1 MGIDLG
7 TTYSCVTVVKN
18 GEVEVV
24 ANDLGRRTVPS
35 WVAFAGDRR
44 LIGQAA
50 KNQASQNPRN
60 TIYDSKRLIGQP
72 FKAVKKDLSF
82 YSFDV
87 KNKGGKPF
95 IGVEF
100 KGKRVKFSPEEIQ
113 LDGADADEAD
123 RRGLPR
129 RGGQR
134 GRHHRA
140 RVLQRRPAPRPRPR
154 ARSRA

>member
-1 MGIDLG
+1 MRPALALLPLTLALAAAPAFAGPIVGIDLG

-50 KNQASQNPRN
+50 KTQASQNPRN

-72 FKAVKKDLSF
+72 FKAVKRDLSF

-87 KNKGGKPF
+87 KKSAWVR
-95 IGVEF
+95 ICIYMYICLHIH
-100 KGKRVKFSPEEIQ
+100 RHLLYSI
-113 LDGADADEAD
+113 
-123 RRGLPR
+123 PR
-129 RGGQR
+129 RCRNIGIR
-134 GRHHRA
+134 THVHTFVISFA
-140 RVLQRRPAPRPRPR
+140 
-154 ARSRA
+154 